1 MARTKNIGPKSAKE
15 EKEEN
20 SETEKEKS
28 RKKKKKKDKKEEKGK
43 KEKGEKGKREGNRKR
58 KAPTESD
65 EEDVS
70 EYKEEEE
77 KKASKKKKRPKD
89 RPVPKAA
96 ITPRPAAAVAQ
107 QQRPVDAEAG
117 GDDAEQE
124 DESRPTGNVLLRLYP
139 CPARVK
145 PDSEGVLR
153 YRDGTVVVMNNKTRM
168 DQEYVLRENLYDV
181 DSIVKVWPAVAAKGD
196 LDRIKL
202 PMMAVGSRTELEV
215 KEPAKRPH
223 KPRPLVRAN
232 TPKQEFLDKFRINK
246 FSATEKILLVPILSV
261 AEATEYLQNR
271 VAFLT
276 KMLLPDNMDKRTFW
290 ICDGA
295 TRWGICNQ

>member
-1 MARTKNIGPKSAKE
+1 
-15 EKEEN
+15 
-20 SETEKEKS
+20 
-28 RKKKKKKDKKEEKGK
+28 
-43 KEKGEKGKREGNRKR
+43 
-58 KAPTESD
+58 
-65 EEDVS
+65 
-70 EYKEEEE
+70 
-77 KKASKKKKRPKD
+77 
-89 RPVPKAA
+89 
-96 ITPRPAAAVAQ
+96 
-107 QQRPVDAEAG
+107 
-117 GDDAEQE
+117 
-124 DESRPTGNVLLRLYP
+124 
-139 CPARVK
+139 VK

-261 AEATEYLQNR
+261 PEATEYLQNR